1 MEIPEPLLRPLPRQR
16 ITARNTALVI
26 IDMENDFCAEGA
38 VLETPG
44 ARQLVPIINQLA
56 GWARQRG
63 MPVVWTYEEHRPD
76 RSDYG
81 IELEYDPVHCLEG
94 GEGVRLLAGLE
105 VAPGDL
111 HLHAKRRYDC
121 FHGTELDLLL
131 RCRRAENVILC
142 GVTTHQCVMSTAFSA
157 RHRDYRVLL
166 PRDACAGVS
175 AAYHAAALFCLSDV
189 YAYITDSTTLLG
201 LFRD

>member
-1 MEIPEPLLRPLPRQR
+1 MEIPAPLLRPLPREK
-16 ITARNTALVI
+16 ITPRNSALVI
-26 IDMENDFCAEGA
+26 IDMEHDFCAEGA

-44 ARQLVPIINQLA
+44 SRDIIPTINRLA
-56 GWARQRG
+56 AWARQRE
-63 MPVVWTYEEHRPD
+63 MPVIWTYEEHRPD

-94 GEGVRLLAGLE
+94 GPGVKLAPGLE
-105 VAPGDL
+105 VAAGDL

-131 RCRRAENVILC
+131 RCRRVENLVLC

-166 PRDACAGVS
+166 PGDACAGVS
-175 AAYHAAALFCLSDV
+175 PAYHAAALFCLSDV
-189 YAYITDSTTLLG
+189 YAYITDSSTLLG

>member
-1 MEIPEPLLRPLPRQR
+1 MEIPEPLLRPLPRER
-16 ITARNTALVI
+16 ITPRNTALLV
-26 IDMENDFCAEGA
+26 IDMERDFVCEGA

-44 ARQLVPIINQLA
+44 ARALIPTINRLA

-63 MPVVWTYEEHRPD
+63 MPVIWTYEEHRPD

-94 GEGVRLLAGLE
+94 GEGVELAPGLE
-105 VAPGDL
+105 VAATDL

-131 RCRRAENVILC
+131 RCHHVENLVLC

-166 PRDACAGVS
+166 ARDACAAVS
-175 AAYHAAALFCLSDV
+175 PAYHAAALFCLSDV
-189 YAYITDSTTLLG
+189 YAYITDSAALLG